1 MHYNVVIVIRL
12 ALRRIRS
19 NGYVQLSTKIDKFFA
34 AMIDV
39 QLDLEILWFDL
50 CFAVQ
55 ILKLDD
61 AEVRNSNWL
70 QRALLV
76 VFFQLSPSFDVR
88 YWIWKYSI

>member
-61 AEVRNSNWL
+61 AEVRNSN
-70 QRALLV
+70 
-76 VFFQLSPSFDVR
+76 
-88 YWIWKYSI
+88 